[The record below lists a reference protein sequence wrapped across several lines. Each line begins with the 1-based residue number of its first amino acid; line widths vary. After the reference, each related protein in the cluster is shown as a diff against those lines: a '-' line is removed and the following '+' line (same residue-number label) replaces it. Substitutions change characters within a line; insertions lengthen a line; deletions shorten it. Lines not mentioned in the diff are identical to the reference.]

1 MKCDDE
7 TKFSKISNSV
17 HITPFTNKIDYANI
31 ISSLSQRVL
40 KYNKKGGKDG
50 G

>member
-1 MKCDDE
+1 MARRNFQKLVIL
-7 TKFSKISNSV
+7 S
-17 HITPFTNKIDYANI
+17 ITPFTNKIDYANI

-40 KYNKKGGKDG
+40 KSNKKGGKDG